1 MTMIAKSRGALVGAF
16 AAGIGGIVAAITVR
30 EYNVRESSASKIID
44 TLNGVREAVRQL
56 TVQALPI
63 QSVDDFARGALP
75 HVVLAHGDRSNNAA
89 DPGGERSDERAARL
103 CEEGLDGQL
112 AYRFAHPIHK
122 SDAPHIQRQI
132 TSAKIQNRQSEQ
144 YYGGYSGEY
153 LAHKNA

>member
-44 TLNGVREAVRQL
+44 TLNG
-56 TVQALPI
+56 
-63 QSVDDFARGALP
+63 
-75 HVVLAHGDRSNNAA
+75 
-89 DPGGERSDERAARL
+89 
-103 CEEGLDGQL
+103 EGLDGQL